1 MKLRYV
7 LTVVAAAVAGFGASM
22 ALADDGHGHKG
33 DRGKGD
39 CKKAGVIG
47 FASAPQSLTITVDR
61 ANGRS
66 GLKNGQVVTVSVG
79 STGQRVRVLAVGCVG
94 TDGTVTVREAELH
107 AANPPKPRQKHDGG
121 STTSTTTEST
131 STSTSTTASTSTS
144 TSTSL

>member
-7 LTVVAAAVAGFGASM
+7 LTVVAAAVAGFGASL
-22 ALADDGHGHKG
+22 ALADDGHGHRG

-47 FASAPQSLTITVDR
+47 FVSAPQSLTITVDR

-66 GLKNGQVVTVSVG
+66 GLKNGQVVTVAVG

-94 TDGTVTVREAELH
+94 SDGTVTVREAELH
-107 AANPPKPRQKHDGG
+107 VSNPSRKTHDGG
-121 STTSTTTEST
+121 STTTTTTDSTST
-131 STSTSTTASTSTS
+131 STSTSTTTS